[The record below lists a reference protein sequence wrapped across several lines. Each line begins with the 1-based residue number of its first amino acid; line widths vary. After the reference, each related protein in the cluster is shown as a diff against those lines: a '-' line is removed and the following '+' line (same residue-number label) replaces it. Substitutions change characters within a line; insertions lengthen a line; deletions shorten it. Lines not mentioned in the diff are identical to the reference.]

1 LTGPDWVQ
9 IIGAVFTGLVLL
21 LNTWAT
27 LQTRKDVT
35 DMQENATDT
44 ARSQGEKLDV
54 IHESTNGGMAA
65 LEKKLAASDAR
76 VARLEEALIKS
87 EQDMAAAARAPSKG
101 RADQPWDLPREGGV
115 IIMADETKKEADA
128 RRLQELLQRRDSGG
142 FLTSEEI
149 AELDAL
155 EEAARKAAE
164 KAAEKAARV

>member
-1 LTGPDWVQ
+1 
-9 IIGAVFTGLVLL
+9 
-21 LNTWAT
+21 
-27 LQTRKDVT
+27 
-35 DMQENATDT
+35 
-44 ARSQGEKLDV
+44 
-54 IHESTNGGMAA
+54 
-65 LEKKLAASDAR
+65 
-76 VARLEEALIKS
+76 
-87 EQDMAAAARAPSKG
+87 
-101 RADQPWDLPREGGV
+101 V